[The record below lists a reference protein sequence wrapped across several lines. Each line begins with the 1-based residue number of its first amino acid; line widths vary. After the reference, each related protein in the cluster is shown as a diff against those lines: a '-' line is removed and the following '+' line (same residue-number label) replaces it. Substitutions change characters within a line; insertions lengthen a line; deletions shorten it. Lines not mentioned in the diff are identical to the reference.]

1 MRPFVRHCTQV
12 TTASI
17 LAFILAAQPGLQAQ
31 THVVSPAELQK
42 DAAAATHERQ
52 ENEKT
57 VTDFLSSPTATKA
70 LQSAHLDPAQVT
82 SAVSNLDDKEL
93 AQLAERSQK
102 AQADFAAG
110 RMSDRD
116 LIILLLAVAV
126 LVLIIVAVR

>member
-1 MRPFVRHCTQV
+1 MRPFMRHCTKL

-42 DAAAATHERQ
+42 DAAAAARERQ
-52 ENEKT
+52 QNEQT
-57 VTDFLSSPTATKA
+57 VKDFLSSPKATKA
-70 LQSAHLDPAQVT
+70 LQSAHMDPAQVT
-82 SAVSNLDDKEL
+82 SAVSNLDDNEL
-93 AQLAERSQK
+93 AQLAARSQK

-110 RMSDRD
+110 RLSDRD
-116 LIILLLAVAV
+116 LIIILLCVAA

>member
-1 MRPFVRHCTQV
+1 VRLFVRQRGQFV
-12 TTASI
+12 AASI
-17 LAFILAAQPGLQAQ
+17 LSLILIAQPGLQAQ

-52 ENEKT
+52 QNEKT
-57 VTDFLSSPTATKA
+57 VTDFLSSSKATKA
-70 LQSAHLDPAQVT
+70 LQSAHMDPAQVT
-82 SAVSNLDDKEL
+82 SAVSHLDDEEL
-93 AQLAERSQK
+93 AQLAARSQK

-116 LIILLLAVAV
+116 LIIILLGIAV